1 MQTTQLMKTMQ
12 CKVKLALVSAVA
24 IWGLSACGTVS
35 TPAVQAKLTGKSI
48 TVVSVVGE
56 TVELSWR
63 GTTVFNNEKGEARVP
78 DWGLRT
84 RVEDRA
90 VAMLEASRRFSTV
103 QRAQISATRREEAL
117 KQIEDLKTGSSHI
130 LLFTPNESGDSIF
143 ETSQGFYGLGV
154 AQRSIMGVASKSAVH
169 ASLKADLIELG
180 AFQRTLAQSV
190 SANAQRVPAPALLS
204 GPRLNPE
211 YTDPARDALRVQVDA
226 VVTSLLTQ
234 MGLDQPVGGM
244 ATKGSEVSPAQR
256 ALEAP
261 APQLVAPQATTG
273 AQPSPVRPQIDVG
286 PGAPLGAPAR

>member
-1 MQTTQLMKTMQ
+1 MQAMTMKTMQ
-12 CKVKLALVSAVA
+12 RKAKLALVSMVA
-24 IWGLSACGTVS
+24 ILGLSACGTVS

-90 VAMLEASRRFSTV
+90 VAMLEASKRFSTV

-180 AFQRTLAQSV
+180 TFQRTLAQSV

-211 YTDPARDALRVQVDA
+211 NTGPARDALRVQVDA